1 MCSSDLGLDERGPMN
16 SFMAEILQ
24 TSGEHVVLV
33 ATAVLA
39 AVVVGAPAAIVLTV
53 HARTRRWV
61 LGVVNVIQTIPS
73 LALFGV
79 LLPIP
84 LIGGIGK
91 RTAIIVLAL
100 YALLPIMR
108 NMVVGIL
115 GVETGI
121 RDSALAMGMTRQQIL
136 WRVEIPLALP
146 TILAGLRIAIV
157 STIGTATVA
166 AAIGGGGLGTF
177 MFRGIATADLTTVLA
192 GAVPAAIMAI
202 IADEVLEWAERRY
215 SV

>member
-1 MCSSDLGLDERGPMN
+1 MNAFALD
-16 SFMAEILQ
+16 ILK
-24 TSGEHVVLV
+24 TSGEHIVLV
-33 ATAVLA
+33 ATAVII
-39 AVVVGAPAAIVLTV
+39 AVLIGAPTAIALTQN
-53 HARTRRWV
+53 ARSRRWV
-61 LGVVNVIQTIPS
+61 LGIVNVIQTIPS

-108 NMVVGIL
+108 NMVVGIM
-115 GVETGI
+115 GI
-121 RDSALAMGMTRQQIL
+121 EASIRESALAMGMTRQQVL

-146 TILAGLRIAIV
+146 TVLAGLRIAIV

-177 MFRGIATADLTTVLA
+177 IFRGIATADLITVLA
-192 GAVPAAIMAI
+192 GAGPAAVMAI
-202 IADEVLEWAERRY
+202 IADEVLEWAERHY

>member
-1 MCSSDLGLDERGPMN
+1 MSA
-16 SFMAEILQ
+16 FMLEIVR

-33 ATAVLA
+33 ATAVVA
-39 AVVVGAPAAIVLTV
+39 AFAIGAPAAIALTL

-61 LGVVNVIQTIPS
+61 LGAVNVIQTIPS

-115 GVETGI
+115 GVEASI
-121 RDSALAMGMTRQQIL
+121 RESALAMGMTRQQIL
-136 WRVEIPLALP
+136 RRVEIPLALP

-157 STIGTATVA
+157 ATIGTATVA

-177 MFRGIATADLTTVLA
+177 IFRGIATADLTTVLA
-192 GAVPAAIMAI
+192 GAVPAAVMAI

>member
-1 MCSSDLGLDERGPMN
+1 MS

-39 AVVVGAPAAIVLTV
+39 AVVVGAPAAIALTL

-157 STIGTATVA
+157 STIGTATIA

-192 GAVPAAIMAI
+192 GAIPAAVMAI

>member
-1 MCSSDLGLDERGPMN
+1 MSALALEVLR
-16 SFMAEILQ
+16 

-33 ATAVLA
+33 LTAVIA
-39 AVVVGAPAAIVLTV
+39 AVVVGAPTAIALTL

-61 LGVVNVIQTIPS
+61 LGIVNVVQTIPS

-108 NMVVGIL
+108 NMTVGIL
-115 GVETGI
+115 GIEAGI
-121 RDSALAMGMTRQQIL
+121 RESALAMGMTRQQIL

-177 MFRGIATADLTTVLA
+177 IFRGIATADLTIVLA
-192 GAVPAAIMAI
+192 GAVPAAVMAI
-202 IADEVLEWAERRY
+202 IADEVLEWAERHY

>member
-1 MCSSDLGLDERGPMN
+1 MN
-16 SFMAEILQ
+16 TLALEVLR

-33 ATAVLA
+33 ATAVVA
-39 AVVVGAPAAIVLTV
+39 AITIGAPASVALTR
-53 HARTRRWV
+53 HARCRRWV
-61 LGVVNVIQTIPS
+61 LGVVNVVQTIPS

-115 GVETGI
+115 GVEASI
-121 RDSALAMGMTRQQIL
+121 RESALAMGMTRQQIL

-177 MFRGIATADLTTVLA
+177 IFRGIATADLTTVLA
-192 GAVPAAIMAI
+192 GAVPAAVMAI
-202 IADEVLEWAERRY
+202 IADEVLEWAERHY

>member
-1 MCSSDLGLDERGPMN
+1 MN
-16 SFMAEILQ
+16 AFTLEVLR
-24 TSGEHVVLV
+24 TSAEHVVLV
-33 ATAVLA
+33 ATAILA
-39 AVVVGAPAAIVLTV
+39 AAVVGAPAAIALTM

-61 LGVVNVIQTIPS
+61 LGAVNVIQTIPS

-115 GVETGI
+115 GIEASI
-121 RDSALAMGMTRQQIL
+121 RESALAMGMTRQQIL

-166 AAIGGGGLGTF
+166 AAIGGGGLGNF
-177 MFRGIATADLTTVLA
+177 IFRGIATADLTTVLA
-192 GAVPAAIMAI
+192 GAVPAAVMAI

>member
-1 MCSSDLGLDERGPMN
+1 MSA
-16 SFMAEILQ
+16 FMLEILK
-24 TSGEHVVLV
+24 TSGEHLELV
-33 ATAVLA
+33 AA
-39 AVVVGAPAAIVLTV
+39 AVVAAILVGAPSAIALTRR
-53 HARTRRWV
+53 ARMRRWV
-61 LGVVNVIQTIPS
+61 LGVVNVVQTIPS

-115 GVETGI
+115 GVEAGI
-121 RDSALAMGMTRQQIL
+121 LESALAMGMTRQQIL
-136 WRVEIPLALP
+136 WRVEVPLALP

-177 MFRGIATADLTTVLA
+177 IFRGIATADLTTVLA
-192 GAVPAAIMAI
+192 GAVPAAVMAI
-202 IADEVLEWAERRY
+202 IADEVLEWAERHY

>member
-1 MCSSDLGLDERGPMN
+1 VN
-16 SFMAEILQ
+16 SFMVDILQ

-39 AVVVGAPAAIVLTV
+39 AFAVGAPAAIALTL

-79 LLPIP
+79 MLPIP
-84 LIGGIGK
+84 FIGGIGK

-115 GVETGI
+115 GVETSI
-121 RDSALAMGMTRQQIL
+121 RESALAMGMTRQQIL

>member
-1 MCSSDLGLDERGPMN
+1 MS

-39 AVVVGAPAAIVLTV
+39 AVVVGAPAAIVLTL

-61 LGVVNVIQTIPS
+61 LGVVNVIQTVPS

-192 GAVPAAIMAI
+192 GAIPAAVMAI

>member
-1 MCSSDLGLDERGPMN
+1 MN
-16 SFMAEILQ
+16 AFFIEILK
-24 TSGEHVVLV
+24 TSGEHLVLV
-33 ATAVLA
+33 ATAVII
-39 AVVVGAPAAIVLTV
+39 AVAIGAPTAIALTRRE
-53 HARTRRWV
+53 RTRRWV

-115 GVETGI
+115 GVEASI
-121 RDSALAMGMTRQQIL
+121 RESALAMGMTRQQVL

-177 MFRGIATADLTTVLA
+177 IFRGIATADLVTVLA
-192 GAVPAAIMAI
+192 GAVPAAVMAI
-202 IADEVLEWAERRY
+202 IADEVLEWAERHY

>member
-1 MCSSDLGLDERGPMN
+1 MSGFAS
-16 SFMAEILQ
+16 EIAAF
-24 TSGEHVVLV
+24 SGEHVVLV
-33 ATAVLA
+33 ASAVA
-39 AVVVGAPAAIVLTV
+39 IAFAIGAPISIALTRR
-53 HARTRRWV
+53 ARTRRWV
-61 LGVVNVIQTIPS
+61 LGAVNVIQTIPS

-115 GVETGI
+115 GIDANV
-121 RDSALAMGMTRQQIL
+121 RDSALAMGMTRQQVL

-157 STIGTATVA
+157 STIGTATIA

-177 MFRGIATADLTTVLA
+177 IFRGIATADLTTVLA
-192 GAVPAAIMAI
+192 GAVPAALMAI
-202 IADEVLEWAERRY
+202 VADEVLEWAERHY

>member
-1 MCSSDLGLDERGPMN
+1 MNVSWSEIAALSLD
-16 SFMAEILQ
+16 
-24 TSGEHVVLV
+24 HVLLV
-33 ATAVLA
+33 ATAIVIALLI
-39 AVVVGAPAAIVLTV
+39 GAPLSVAL
-53 HARTRRWV
+53 TRRATLRRWT
-61 LGVVNVIQTIPS
+61 LSIVNIIQTIPS

-115 GVETGI
+115 GVEAGV
-121 RDSALAMGMTRQQIL
+121 RDSAVAMGMTQRQIL

-146 TILAGLRIAIV
+146 TIIAGIRIAVV

-177 MFRGIATADLTTVLA
+177 IFRGIATADIGTVLA
-192 GAVPAAIMAI
+192 GAFPAALMAI

-215 SV
+215 SA

>member
-1 MCSSDLGLDERGPMN
+1 MN
-16 SFMAEILQ
+16 AFMAEILQ

-39 AVVVGAPAAIVLTV
+39 AVVVGAPAAIVLTL

-61 LGVVNVIQTIPS
+61 LGVVNVIQTVPS

-157 STIGTATVA
+157 STIGTATIA

-192 GAVPAAIMAI
+192 GAIPAAVMAI

>member
-1 MCSSDLGLDERGPMN
+1 MN
-16 SFMAEILQ
+16 AFTLEILR
-24 TSGEHVVLV
+24 TSVEHIVLV
-33 ATAVLA
+33 ATAIFA
-39 AVVVGAPAAIVLTV
+39 AFVIGAPAAVALTL

-108 NMVVGIL
+108 NIVVGIL
-115 GVETGI
+115 GVQASI
-121 RDSALAMGMTRQQIL
+121 RESALAMGMTRQQIL

-177 MFRGIATADLTTVLA
+177 IFRGIATADLTTVLA
-192 GAVPAAIMAI
+192 GAVPAAVMAI
-202 IADEVLEWAERRY
+202 IADEVLEWAERHY

>member
-1 MCSSDLGLDERGPMN
+1 MSA
-16 SFMAEILQ
+16 FMLEILR

-33 ATAVLA
+33 ATAVVA
-39 AVVVGAPAAIVLTV
+39 AFVIGAPAAIALTL

-61 LGVVNVIQTIPS
+61 LGAVNVIQTIPS

-115 GVETGI
+115 GVEASI
-121 RDSALAMGMTRQQIL
+121 RESALAMGMTRQQIL
-136 WRVEIPLALP
+136 RRVEIPLALP

-177 MFRGIATADLTTVLA
+177 IFRGIATADLTTVLA

>member
-1 MCSSDLGLDERGPMN
+1 MN
-16 SFMAEILQ
+16 AFMLEILKA
-24 TSGEHVVLV
+24 SGEHIVLV
-33 ATAVLA
+33 ATAVVA
-39 AVVVGAPAAIVLTV
+39 AFVVGVPASIALTRR
-53 HARTRRWV
+53 ARTRRWV

-79 LLPIP
+79 LLQIP

-115 GVETGI
+115 GVEASI
-121 RDSALAMGMTRQQIL
+121 RESALAMGMTRQQIL

-177 MFRGIATADLTTVLA
+177 IFRGIATADLTTVLA
-192 GAVPAAIMAI
+192 GALPAAVMAI
-202 IADEVLEWAERRY
+202 IADEVLEWAERHY

>member
-1 MCSSDLGLDERGPMN
+1 MN
-16 SFMAEILQ
+16 SFMTDILQ

-39 AVVVGAPAAIVLTV
+39 AFAVGAPAAIALTL

-84 LIGGIGK
+84 FIGGIGK

-115 GVETGI
+115 GIETGI
-121 RDSALAMGMTRQQIL
+121 RESALAMGMTRQQIL

-192 GAVPAAIMAI
+192 GAVPAAVMAI
-202 IADEVLEWAERRY
+202 IADEVLEWAERHY

>member
-1 MCSSDLGLDERGPMN
+1 MN
-16 SFMAEILQ
+16 AFTLEILK
-24 TSGEHVVLV
+24 TSGEHMELV
-33 ATAVLA
+33 ATAVVA
-39 AVVVGAPAAIVLTV
+39 AIIVGAPSAIALTR

-61 LGVVNVIQTIPS
+61 LGVVNVVQTIPS

-115 GVETGI
+115 GVEASI
-121 RDSALAMGMTRQQIL
+121 RESALAMGMTRQQIL
-136 WRVEIPLALP
+136 WRVEVPLALP

-192 GAVPAAIMAI
+192 GAVPAAVMAI
-202 IADEVLEWAERRY
+202 IADEVLEWAERHY

>member
-1 MCSSDLGLDERGPMN
+1 MN

-24 TSGEHVVLV
+24 TSGEHLVLV

-39 AVVVGAPAAIVLTV
+39 AVVVGAPAAIVLTL

-61 LGVVNVIQTIPS
+61 LGVVNVIQTVPS

-157 STIGTATVA
+157 STIGTATIA

-192 GAVPAAIMAI
+192 GAIPAAVMAI

>member
-1 MCSSDLGLDERGPMN
+1 MVD
-16 SFMAEILQ
+16 ILQ

-39 AVVVGAPAAIVLTV
+39 AFAVGAPAAIALTL

-157 STIGTATVA
+157 STIGTATIA

-192 GAVPAAIMAI
+192 GAIPAAVMAI

>member
-1 MCSSDLGLDERGPMN
+1 MN
-16 SFMAEILQ
+16 AFTLEVLRA
-24 TSGEHVVLV
+24 SGEHIVLV
-33 ATAVLA
+33 ATAVVA
-39 AVVVGAPAAIVLTV
+39 AIAIGAPAAIALTR
-53 HARTRRWV
+53 HARTRRWA

-115 GVETGI
+115 GIEASI
-121 RDSALAMGMTRQQIL
+121 RESALAMGMTRHQIL

-177 MFRGIATADLTTVLA
+177 IFRGIATADLTTVLA

-202 IADEVLEWAERRY
+202 IADEVLEWAERHY